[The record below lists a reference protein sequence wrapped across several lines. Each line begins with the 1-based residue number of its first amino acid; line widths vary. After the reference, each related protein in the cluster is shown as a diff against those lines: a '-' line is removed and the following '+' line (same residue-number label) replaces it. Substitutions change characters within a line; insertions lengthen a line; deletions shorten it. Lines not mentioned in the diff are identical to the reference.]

1 MNFTKVLVAEDT
13 DSNNF
18 GIVTK
23 LKAVG
28 VATIGQSQYCDD
40 ALLKLKKAQYDL
52 QPYQLLISDLSF
64 INPHRKSLLKNGEAL
79 IKAAKKAQPSLK
91 VIVFSVIDKRS
102 TIQDLLE
109 KQGVDGYVCKGLNGL
124 KELENALSA
133 LFVGERFTCPVA
145 TAVLSQKNILELSDY
160 EQQLLR
166 LLANGYKQSEISA
179 HFKARGTNPNSIR
192 SIEANVSKLR
202 DTFDAKNSHQLV
214 HMATSLG
221 LI

>member
-18 GIVTK
+18 GVVTK
-23 LKAVG
+23 LKDVG
-28 VATIGQSQYCDD
+28 VTTIGQSQYCDD
-40 ALLKLKKAQYDL
+40 ALLKLKKAKFDK

-64 INPHRKSLLKNGEAL
+64 VNPHRKSVIKNGAAL
-79 IKAAKKAQPSLK
+79 IKAAKKAQPTLK
-91 VIVFSVIDKRS
+91 VIVFSVIDKRT

-109 KQGVDGYVCKGLNGL
+109 KQGVNGYVCKGLNGL
-124 KELENALSA
+124 KELENALNA
-133 LFVGERFTCPVA
+133 LTNDEQFTCPVA
-145 TAVLSQKNILELSDY
+145 TAVLSHRNVLELSDY

-179 HFKARGTNPNSIR
+179 HFKACGTNPSSIR

-202 DTFDAKNSHQLV
+202 DTFDARNSHQLV

>member
-1 MNFTKVLVAEDT
+1 MNFNKVLVAEDT

-18 GIVTK
+18 GVVTK
-23 LKAVG
+23 LKSIG
-28 VATIGQSQYCDD
+28 VHTIGQSQYCDD
-40 ALLKLKKAQYDL
+40 ALLKIKKAQFDK

-64 INPHRKSLLKNGEAL
+64 VNPHRKSKLKSGEAL
-79 IKAAKKAQPSLK
+79 IKAAKKAQPDLK
-91 VIVFSVIDKRS
+91 VVVFSVIDKRS
-102 TIQDLLE
+102 TIQNLME

-124 KELENALSA
+124 KELENALNT
-133 LFVGERFTCPVA
+133 LFIDQRFTCPVA
-145 TAVLSQKNILELSDY
+145 TAVLSQKNVLELSDY

-166 LLANGYKQSEISA
+166 LLANGFKQSEISA
-179 HFKARGTNPNSIR
+179 HFKANGTNPNSIR